1 MVGDD
6 RDPLSRS
13 NFIGRPAK
21 TAQYREMPRVRQMSR
36 ENLVDDSTL
45 EFSRVFDF
53 SGKVAVVTGAASGI
67 GKAIAEMF
75 SERGARLAL
84 IDRSPHIQSVASAL
98 GGGAR
103 SWEADITEDAQ
114 VARAVGEI
122 AATFGRI
129 DVLINNAGV
138 GGIWPAEATRSE
150 DWDRVV
156 SINLTGQYFV
166 AREVAKHM
174 LEAGRGRIVMMAS
187 QAALIGLDGHAAYA
201 ASKAGLLGMLRSMAV
216 EWGPRGVTVNAIS
229 PTVVDTEMTALY
241 WGGEK
246 GERARAEVPVGRFVK
261 PREIAYA
268 AMFLSSEAAAMIN
281 GANLVVDG
289 GNTIR

>member
-1 MVGDD
+1 VKGHG
-6 RDPLSRS
+6 L
-13 NFIGRPAK
+13 
-21 TAQYREMPRVRQMSR
+21 
-36 ENLVDDSTL
+36 L
-45 EFSRVFDF
+45 E
-53 SGKVAVVTGAASGI
+53 GKVVVITAAAGTGIGGAAARRCLEEGASV
-67 GKAIAEMF
+67 AI
-75 SERGARLAL
+75 SDQHERRLAATRDEL
-84 IDRSPHIQSVASAL
+84 AQAHAGLVWSQSCDVTD
-98 GGGAR
+98 
-103 SWEADITEDAQ
+103 EEQ
-114 VARAVGEI
+114 VAALMQG
-122 AATFGRI
+122 AAGHFGRI

-138 GGIWPAEATRSE
+138 GGIWPAEATASA
-150 DWDRVV
+150 DWNRVL

-166 AREVAKHM
+166 AREAAKHM

-187 QAALIGLDGHAAYA
+187 QAALVGLDGHAAYA

-229 PTVVDTEMTALY
+229 PTVVDTEMTALF

-246 GERARAEVPVGRFVK
+246 GELARAEIPVGRFAK

-268 AMFLSSEAAAMIN
+268 AMFLASDAAAMIN

>member
-1 MVGDD
+1 ML
-6 RDPLSRS
+6 R
-13 NFIGRPAK
+13 K
-21 TAQYREMPRVRQMSR
+21 
-36 ENLVDDSTL
+36 NLADESAL

-53 SGKVAVVTGAASGI
+53 SGRVVLVTGAASGI
-67 GKAIAEMF
+67 GKAIAELF
-75 SERGARLAL
+75 SERGAQLAL
-84 IDRSPHIQSVASAL
+84 IDKSPHIESVASAL

-103 SWEADITEDAQ
+103 SWEADIVEDAQ
-114 VARAVGEI
+114 VARTVGEI
-122 AATFGRI
+122 AATLGRI

-138 GGIWPAEATRSE
+138 GGIWPAEATSSA
-150 DWDRVV
+150 DWSRVI

-166 AREVAKHM
+166 AREAAKHM

-187 QAALIGLDGHAAYA
+187 QAALVGLDGHAAYA

-229 PTVVDTEMTALY
+229 PTVVDTEMSAIF

-246 GERARAEVPVGRFVK
+246 GDRARAEIPVGRFVK

-268 AMFLSSEAAAMIN
+268 AMFLASDAAAMIN
-281 GANLVVDG
+281 GANLIVDG

>member
-1 MVGDD
+1 VDVP
-6 RDPLSRS
+6 R
-13 NFIGRPAK
+13 
-21 TAQYREMPRVRQMSR
+21 YRRRVANPWN
-36 ENLVDDSTL
+36 ELTVL
-45 EFSRVFDF
+45 
-53 SGKVAVVTGAASGI
+53 VTGATGGLGEPLCEALAADGANLVVH
-67 GKAIAEMF
+67 GRDRTRVEALA
-75 SERGARLAL
+75 ARLPRA
-84 IDRSPHIQSVASAL
+84 RGVVADLASLEETRVLASSA
-98 GGGAR
+98 G
-103 SWEADITEDAQ
+103 S
-114 VARAVGEI
+114 
-122 AATFGRI
+122 I

-138 GGIWPAEATRSE
+138 GGIWPAEATQSA
-150 DWDRVV
+150 DWNRVV

-166 AREVAKHM
+166 AREAAKHM

-246 GERARAEVPVGRFVK
+246 GERARAEIPVGRFVK

-268 AMFLSSEAAAMIN
+268 AMFLASDAAAMIN